1 MSSESN
7 DDSWSEHLAKESA
20 RSIRHVSIR
29 QLLKAELPYEKAL
42 FTMDK
47 TQFKTVVVV
56 GNILQKTVA
65 PNQIAYKLDD
75 GSGHITARFWRDPTQ
90 GQLDSMGDDSELRFV
105 RAVGELNEFKS
116 TARSIITR
124 SLLLQSLEYIE
135 DPHEVFYHIAH
146 IIVDTQTALH
156 GQPPVTSA
164 RPALSEL
171 SRDLQELDLK
181 SPAESIEDE
190 ELTESVG
197 KSVDANNVL
206 QTPAKVRNARNLSPP
221 SPTPRPRSSKRKEG
235 HAFSADPKRQ
245 AEAGSSKS
253 LKREIEG
260 APTTP
265 KSPQGQQSVD
275 LEQIIL
281 SIISDRMRT
290 LRMSRPA
297 FAYEG
302 VRRED
307 VIEQVL
313 KYTQSFSLSLKVNDA
328 LRSLVDRADIYE
340 TVDENHFDLLD

>member
-1 MSSESN
+1 M
-7 DDSWSEHLAKESA
+7 
-20 RSIRHVSIR
+20 
-29 QLLKAELPYEKAL
+29 
-42 FTMDK
+42 
-47 TQFKTVVVV
+47 TV
-56 GNILQKTVA
+56 
-65 PNQIAYKLDD
+65 
-75 GSGHITARFWRDPTQ
+75 
-90 GQLDSMGDDSELRFV
+90 SELRFV
-105 RAVGELNEFKS
+105 RAVGELNEFKA
-116 TARSIITR
+116 TARSVIRR

-164 RPALSEL
+164 RSTPSDLSH
-171 SRDLQELDLK
+171 DLQELDLK
-181 SPAESIEDE
+181 SSAGSTEDE
-190 ELTESVG
+190 DFQESVG

-206 QTPAKVRNARNLSPP
+206 ETPAKVRNARDLPPP

-253 LKREIEG
+253 LKREIED
-260 APTTP
+260 APTTQATP
-265 KSPQGQQSVD
+265 KPPQGQQSVD

-313 KYTQSFSLSLKVNDA
+313 TEYTQSFSLSLEVNDA

-340 TVDENHFDLLD
+340 TVDENHFDLL